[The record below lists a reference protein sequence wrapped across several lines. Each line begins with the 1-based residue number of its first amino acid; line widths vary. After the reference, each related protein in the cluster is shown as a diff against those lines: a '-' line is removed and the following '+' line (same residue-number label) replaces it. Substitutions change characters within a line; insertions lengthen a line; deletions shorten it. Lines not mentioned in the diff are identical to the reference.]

1 MPRGAGRIGWYLV
14 WAVAFG
20 SVGSSMYFVPGL
32 LLQAA
37 GSGAPAVVGLLSAAF
52 LVLVMKE
59 AELTRRH
66 PGGGGAVSQV
76 REVFGPALGTLAGL
90 LLLLDLALTVAVSVV
105 AGLGQ
110 LEGAMRGADA
120 LGPHGFGVLPLLA
133 AVCIA
138 GIVALAVGGV
148 RGVVPAGLGIGLV
161 ALSLNGAVLLSA
173 VVRGGVHPEPVVLT
187 SFSRSSLGLG
197 WLAFSGIEVCALLSP
212 AMKEW
217 ASTPTRAL
225 AALGIAVL
233 ATGPWLMWL
242 IGGLPHDVLR
252 ASSAHLLPELAY
264 QIGGFGLSLAVA
276 VAGGG
281 LLFFAAFA
289 AITASYQV
297 QLVLVEMRA
306 WPADA
311 TPLSSRFQ
319 TPARAVVLS
328 GLIAAAVLVGTGAN
342 IRTLGLLYAL
352 AFSGS
357 VGLGSLA
364 LDVQRWRDG
373 WRGVGFAVGAAI
385 SLLLLAG
392 GVGVALAEPWLAVSL
407 LGMVG
412 VGGVIAGLV
421 RSGYWDRAVA
431 AIPGLAPPREIVR
444 NPVQFLTL
452 SQVREDPA
460 DAGIL
465 VASRGADPRVFR
477 EAVDRARQRG
487 LLRVHL
493 LYVDEVPGLLYPQVA
508 EPSDEGLAVLASSC
522 RTIRQLGAEPVPLWA
537 MSHSAALSVAEA
549 VRACGCDTVIIGATQ
564 RTVVWQAL
572 RGRFVQDLKRAL
584 PTHVRITVVG

>member
-66 PGGGGAVSQV
+66 PAGGGAVSQV
-76 REVFGPALGTLAGL
+76 REVFGDRVGTVAGL
-90 LLLLDLALTVAVSVV
+90 LLLLDLSLTVAVSVV
-105 AGLGQ
+105 AGLAQ
-110 LEGAMRGADA
+110 VEGAMRGTPW
-120 LGPHGFGVLPLLA
+120 LGAATPLVA
-133 AVCIA
+133 AVCIT
-138 GIVALAVGGV
+138 GIVALAVVGV
-148 RGVVPAGLGIGLV
+148 RGVVEAGLGIGLV
-161 ALSLNGAVLLSA
+161 ALSLNAAVLLSA
-173 VVRGGVHPEPVVLT
+173 VVQGGVHPEPVVLT
-187 SFSRSSLGLG
+187 SFSRTSLGLG

-217 ASTPTRAL
+217 GSTPTRAL

-242 IGGLPHDVLR
+242 IGGLPHGVLR
-252 ASSAHLLPELAY
+252 ASSTHLLPELAY
-264 QIGGFGLSLAVA
+264 HTGGFGLSLAVA
-276 VAGGG
+276 SAGSG

-297 QLVLVEMRA
+297 QLVLVDLRA

-319 TPARAVVLS
+319 TPARAVVLA
-328 GLIAAAVLVGTGAN
+328 GLIAAAVLAVSGAN

-373 WRGVGFAVGAAI
+373 QRGLGFAAGAAI

-392 GVGVALAEPWLAVSL
+392 GVGVSLAEPWSALSLAGM
-407 LGMVG
+407 LGL
-412 VGGVIAGLV
+412 GGLIAGLV

-431 AIPGLAPPREIVR
+431 AIPGLAPPTEIAR

-477 EAVDRARQRG
+477 EAVDRAKQRG
-487 LLRVHL
+487 LMRVHL
-493 LYVDEVPGLLYPQVA
+493 VYVDEVPGLIYPQVA
-508 EPSDEGLAVLASSC
+508 EPSAEGLAVLASSC
-522 RTIRQLGAEPVPLWA
+522 RTIRQLGAEPVPVWA
-537 MSHSAALSVAEA
+537 MSHSAAVSVAEA
-549 VRACGCDTVIIGATQ
+549 VRACRCDTVIIGATQ